1 MHPELLSLS
10 LFMLG
15 TSCSP
20 GPNNIVASYS
30 GFNFGVI
37 KTFPHMLG
45 VIFGF
50 TTVVCVL
57 NFGLINIF
65 KIYPL
70 IQEILKISGSIFLVY
85 LAYKIA
91 FSKNVKENKKEN
103 PVKFIET
110 FFFQFLNPKGVIVAI
125 IIVSTYVESG
135 NNFINY
141 SFWVILVSFL
151 CALIS
156 ITFWTFV
163 GKFFRR
169 FATNEKF
176 IKVFN
181 YVMSSLLLA
190 CIATFYLWF
199 WFIIKPK

>member
-65 KIYPL
+65 KLYPL
-70 IQEILKISGSIFLVY
+70 IQEILKISGSIFLIY

-91 FSKNVKENKKEN
+91 FSKNIKENKKES

-110 FFFQFLNPKGVIVAI
+110 FFFQFLNPKGVIVGI

-135 NNFINY
+135 SNFMNY

-181 YVMSSLLLA
+181 YVMSCLLLS
-190 CIATFYLWF
+190 CIATFYL
-199 WFIIKPK
+199 

>member
-1 MHPELLSLS
+1 MHPELLSMS
-10 LFMLG
+10 LFMLV

-30 GFNFGVI
+30 AFNFGMT
-37 KTFPHMLG
+37 KTVPHMFG

-50 TTVVCVL
+50 TTLVAVI

-65 KIYPL
+65 KMFPM
-70 IQEILKISGSIFLVY
+70 IQEVLKYTGSIFLVY

-91 FSKNVKENKKEN
+91 FSKSNLNDTAEN

-125 IIVSTYVESG
+125 IIVSTYVDSG
-135 NNFINY
+135 ENFFNH
-141 SFWVILVSFL
+141 SFWVLSTSFFFA
-151 CALIS
+151 CFS
-156 ITFWTFV
+156 ICFWTLV
-163 GKFFRR
+163 GKFLRK

-176 IKVFN
+176 IKRFN
-181 YVMSSLLLA
+181 YVMSFLLLT
-190 CIATFYLWF
+190 CIITFYL
-199 WFIIKPK
+199 

>member
-190 CIATFYLWF
+190 CIVTFYL
-199 WFIIKPK
+199 